1 MTWEVGPGKRRKVI
15 GGPIP
20 CGNLLI
26 LLLLHTGHLSWFV
39 EQFLEITNQEVD
51 LVRGGI
57 KEYEYFVGARE
68 TLVDR
73 DSVVPP

>member
-1 MTWEVGPGKRRKVI
+1 M
-15 GGPIP
+15 
-20 CGNLLI
+20 
-26 LLLLHTGHLSWFV
+26 

-57 KEYEYFVGARE
+57 KECEYFVGAKK

-73 DSVVPP
+73 DSVVPL